1 MSGALIFVVALVVVA
16 LVLVFAGVKT
26 VSQGTNWTIERFG
39 RYTRTLPPGLH
50 LIVPFMDRVG
60 RKMNMQ
66 ENVLDIPPQKVITK
80 DNASVQVDAV
90 AFYQVID
97 AARAAYE
104 VQNLHLAITNLALTN
119 IRSVMGNMALDEAL
133 SKRNDINNTLLAVI
147 DQATGPWGVKVLR
160 IEVKDIAPPEDIVV
174 AMGRQMKAE
183 REKRATIL
191 EAEGVRESSI
201 QRAEGEKQSAI
212 LTAEG
217 RREAAF
223 RDAEARE
230 RLAQAEAKATAVVA
244 EAIAGNGVQATN
256 YFLGTKYVEALV
268 EDGLEPQRQGLL
280 PAGRGGRHHGLD
292 RRHRRAGQGGAG
304 ARRGGRGGAAARLGS
319 QHRLSAM
326 MSFKIIF
333 WYWWALAAVLLVFE
347 MMLPGIVFLFLS
359 IGALASGAFL
369 LVVSDLSLEL
379 QLVVFAIVSV
389 ASAVLLRPAL
399 RRLQQRPPR
408 RCQSQRPRRQHGR
421 QDDRAR
427 HADPGG
433 PGPGE
438 AGRRKLDRDRPRHGG
453 RQPGSRGRGQRQRT
467 QGRARALAGLATSAC
482 RPSSSSPGA
491 PPGPYRRPW
500 PGRAR
505 APARQRP
512 FARS

>member
-1 MSGALIFVVALVVVA
+1 MSGALIFVVALVAVA

-50 LIVPFMDRVG
+50 LIIPFMDTVG

-66 ENVLDIPPQKVITK
+66 ENVLDIPSQKLITK
-80 DNASVQVDAV
+80 DNATVQVDAV

-191 EAEGVRESSI
+191 ESEGVRESSI

-230 RLAQAEAKATAVVA
+230 RLAQAEAKATSVVA

-256 YFLGTKYVEALV
+256 YFLGTKYVEALAKMGSSPNAKVFFLPV
-268 EDGLEPQRQGLL
+268 EA
-280 PAGRGGRHHGLD
+280 AGIMASI
-292 RRHRRAGQGGAG
+292 AGIGELAKEAQ
-304 ARRGGRGGAAARLGS
+304 ARTAAAE
-319 QHRLSAM
+319 AT
-326 MSFKIIF
+326 
-333 WYWWALAAVLLVFE
+333 
-347 MMLPGIVFLFLS
+347 
-359 IGALASGAFL
+359 
-369 LVVSDLSLEL
+369 
-379 QLVVFAIVSV
+379 
-389 ASAVLLRPAL
+389 
-399 RRLQQRPPR
+399 
-408 RCQSQRPRRQHGR
+408 RPR
-421 QDDRAR
+421 
-427 HADPGG
+427 
-433 PGPGE
+433 
-438 AGRRKLDRDRPRHGG
+438 
-453 RQPGSRGRGQRQRT
+453 GSVP
-467 QGRARALAGLATSAC
+467 
-482 RPSSSSPGA
+482 PSG
-491 PPGPYRRPW
+491 
-500 PGRAR
+500 
-505 APARQRP
+505 
-512 FARS
+512 